1 MSIHVNFIRRL
12 GGVKKVAEI
21 CGVTKG
27 AVSQWKKRRIPL
39 AQMNFLKTKFPNEF
53 NEIQEKESKYEE

>member
-1 MSIHVNFIRRL
+1 MDNIHTRFIQRL
-12 GGVKKVAEI
+12 GGVKKVSEI

-39 AQMNFLKTKFPNEF
+39 AQMNFLKERFPNEYSQ
-53 NEIQEKESKYEE
+53 IQEKQDE